1 MRLRRLSFVLVAA
14 SLCACGPQP
23 TTGPLPP
30 TVSVAPTASVRQ
42 PYKSLHLAV
51 ARSAHTATTLLDG
64 RVLVTGGFAGSEAG
78 LGSTEL
84 FDPATEKFAQGPT
97 LLHARLAH
105 TATRLND
112 GRVLIVGGLDNGRYL
127 SSAELYDP
135 TTDTFAET
143 GPLLEARSGHGAV
156 LLEDGQVLIVG
167 GVGAGWTF
175 LASAEIY
182 DPARGTFAPTGSMQ
196 TARESHTAT
205 LLADGRVLVVGG
217 HSGQRR
223 ALEILAAAEIY
234 DPARSAFQAVG
245 SLRLARH
252 KHDAVL
258 LADGRVLILGGADA
272 RDEQGQLASAEL
284 FDPATGAFEPTAD
297 MNLTRY
303 KIQGTSLRL
312 PDGRVAVL
320 GGPGRLETFDPTTN
334 AFALSTVDLGPT
346 RLFAAVAPLADGR
359 LLVTG
364 GYGSGI
370 SASDGAWVV
379 DLAPCPQGSPS
390 ACR

>member
-1 MRLRRLSFVLVAA
+1 MRRHPSHLLLAA
-14 SLCACGPQP
+14 MLLAACGPTP
-23 TTGPLPP
+23 ATADLTPSTPDPFVNVEPSMAPP
-30 TVSVAPTASVRQ
+30 IQALRLIT
-42 PYKSLHLAV
+42 

-64 RVLVTGGFAGSEAG
+64 HVLVTGGFAGSEAG
-78 LGSTEL
+78 LASTEV
-84 FDPATEKFAQGPT
+84 FDPTSESFTPGPD
-97 LLHARLAH
+97 LLQARLAH

-112 GRVLIVGGLDNGRYL
+112 GRVLIVGGLDNGHYL
-127 SSAELYDP
+127 ASAELYDP
-135 TTDTFAET
+135 ATGALTET
-143 GPLLEARSGHGAV
+143 GPLHDARSGHGAV
-156 LLEDGQVLIVG
+156 LLADGRVLIVG

-182 DPARGTFAPTGSMQ
+182 DPESGVFTPTGSMQ

-223 ALEILAAAEIY
+223 SLEILASAEVY
-234 DPARSAFQAVG
+234 DPASGSFEAVG
-245 SLRLARH
+245 SLNTARH

-272 RDEQGQLASAEL
+272 RDEQGQFASAEL
-284 FDPATGAFEPTAD
+284 FDPRTTTFAPTAD
-297 MNLTRY
+297 MHFTRY

-320 GGPGRLETFDPTTN
+320 GGPGQLETFDPATN
-334 AFALSTVDLGPT
+334 AFMLSAIDLGPT
-346 RLFAAVAPLADGR
+346 RLFSAVAPLTDGR

-370 SASDGAWVV
+370 SASDGAWVI
-379 DLAPCPQGSPS
+379 DLTK
-390 ACR
+390 